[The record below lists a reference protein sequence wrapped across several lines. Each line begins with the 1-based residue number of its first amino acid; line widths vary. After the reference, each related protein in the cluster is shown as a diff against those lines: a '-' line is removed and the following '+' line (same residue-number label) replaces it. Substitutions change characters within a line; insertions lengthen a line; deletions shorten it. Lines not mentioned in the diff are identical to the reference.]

1 MNPDDI
7 TTETIMPEAFLELTR
22 EMVAQK
28 SPEAAAT
35 AALAWALRHA
45 PVDGGA
51 LEIAGHRIERIA
63 PEPDPWPTETL
74 IVADWTEGD
83 ESGRGLLMR
92 GGGDEG
98 GEYFN
103 EHATLWQDSSTDTL
117 TNVVPVTVVP
127 VAGLEALRASIKA
140 LGYGTQGSIA
150 ASPGSLLD
158 TSLRLLDATDALGVD
173 L

>member
-7 TTETIMPEAFLELTR
+7 ATETIMPEAFLGLAR

-28 SPEAAAT
+28 SPESAAR

-51 LEIAGHRIERIA
+51 LEVAGHRIERIA
-63 PEPDPWPTETL
+63 PEPDPWPTAPL
-74 IVADWTEGD
+74 IVASVD
-83 ESGRGLLMR
+83 
-92 GGGDEG
+92 GGGPQLLSIITSHAAVAMTSAIVRRS
-98 GEYFN
+98 
-103 EHATLWQDSSTDTL
+103 EHTL

-127 VAGLEALRASIKA
+127 VAALPVLWSALEQWLNGNSDPGPDMNRLVGAVINLREQIN
-140 LGYGTQGSIA
+140 
-150 ASPGSLLD
+150 
-158 TSLRLLDATDALGVD
+158 ALGVD

>member
-7 TTETIMPEAFLELTR
+7 ATETIMPEAFLALAR

-45 PVDGGA
+45 PVDDGCA
-51 LEIAGHRIERIA
+51 LEISGHRIERIA
-63 PEPDPWPTETL
+63 PEPDPWPTHEL
-74 IVADWTEGD
+74 IVADWTSRGVEG
-83 ESGRGLLMR
+83 GRGLLYR
-92 GGGDEG
+92 ETDADHYWTIRE
-98 GEYFN
+98 N
-103 EHATLWQDSSTDTL
+103 ESVYQEISGDTL

-127 VAGLEALRASIKA
+127 VAEWEAMKSDHRTRSHLVDGCHICA
-140 LGYGTQGSIA
+140 LIA
-150 ASPGSLLD
+150 
-158 TSLRLLDATDALGVD
+158 ATDALGVD